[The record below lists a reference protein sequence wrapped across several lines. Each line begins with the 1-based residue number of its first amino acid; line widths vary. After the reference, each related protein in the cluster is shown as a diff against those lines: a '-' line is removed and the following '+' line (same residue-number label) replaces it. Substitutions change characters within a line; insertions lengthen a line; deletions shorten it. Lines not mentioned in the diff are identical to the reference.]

1 MLKIL
6 LLSAAVTAGLGASSF
21 AQTQAPSTAQTPPA
35 ATQPQPST
43 APAAPA
49 TTMPA
54 TPRPT
59 AAAPGAIK
67 GSTLINMDVRNNA
80 DEKIGDIN
88 DVIVAA
94 DGKVQ
99 QVIISVGGFL
109 GVGSRKVAVA
119 WNDVKVDAN
128 ADVAFVNMTK
138 QQLEQI
144 PPFEDR
150 RTRP

>member
-6 LLSAAVTAGLGASSF
+6 LLSAAVTAGMAAPLF
-21 AQTQAPSTAQTPPA
+21 AQTQT
-35 ATQPQPST
+35 PST

-49 TTMPA
+49 TTMPVA
-54 TPRPT
+54 PSPT
-59 AAAPGAIK
+59 APAPGAIK

-88 DVIVAA
+88 DVIVSA

-109 GVGSRKVAVA
+109 GVGARKVAVA

-128 ADVAFVNMTK
+128 ADVAWVNMSK
-138 QQLEQI
+138 EQLSQV
-144 PPFEDR
+144 PPYQDR
-150 RTRP
+150 RTKP

>member
-6 LLSAAVTAGLGASSF
+6 LLSTAMMVGLAAPSF
-21 AQTQAPSTAQTPPA
+21 AQTQTPSTS
-35 ATQPQPST
+35 PS
-43 APAAPA
+43 APA

-54 TPRPT
+54 TPPIT
-59 AAAPGAIK
+59 APAPGAIK
-67 GSTLINMDVRNNA
+67 GSTLINMDVKNNA

-88 DVIVAA
+88 DVIVSA

-128 ADVAFVNMTK
+128 ADVAWVNMSRE
-138 QQLEQI
+138 QLQVAPE
-144 PPFEDR
+144 FKDR
-150 RTRP
+150 RTTP

>member
-6 LLSAAVTAGLGASSF
+6 LLSAAVTTGLAAPSF
-21 AQTQAPSTAQTPPA
+21 AQTQT
-35 ATQPQPST
+35 QPST
-43 APAAPA
+43 SPSAAP

-54 TPRPT
+54 KPPVT
-59 AAAPGAIK
+59 APAPGAIK
-67 GSTLINMDVRNNA
+67 GSTLINMDVKNNA

-109 GVGSRKVAVA
+109 GVGTRKVAVA
-119 WNDVKVDAN
+119 WNDVKVDTA
-128 ADVAFVNMTK
+128 ADVAFVNMSRE
-138 QQLEQI
+138 QLAAVPE
-144 PPFEDR
+144 FKDR
-150 RTRP
+150 RTTP

>member
-6 LLSAAVTAGLGASSF
+6 LLGTALTAGMIAPSF
-21 AQTQAPSTAQTPPA
+21 AQTQT
-35 ATQPQPST
+35 PST

-54 TPRPT
+54 APLAT
-59 AAAPGAIK
+59 APAPGAIK
-67 GSTLINMDVRNNA
+67 GSTLINMDVRNSA

-109 GVGSRKVAVA
+109 GVGTRKVAVA
-119 WNDVKVDAN
+119 WNDVKVDTDK
-128 ADVAFVNMTK
+128 DVAWVNMSK
-138 QQLEQI
+138 QQLEQA
-144 PPFEDR
+144 PPFQDR
-150 RTRP
+150 RIKP

>member
-6 LLSAAVTAGLGASSF
+6 LLGAAVTAGVAASSF

-35 ATQPQPST
+35 TTTQPST

-54 TPRPT
+54 APRPAT
-59 AAAPGAIK
+59 AAPGTIK

-88 DVIVAA
+88 DMIVST

-109 GVGSRKVAVA
+109 GVGARKVAVA
-119 WNDVKVDAN
+119 WSDVKVDAN
-128 ADVAFVNMTK
+128 ADVAWVNMTK
-138 QQLEQI
+138 QQLEQV
-144 PPFEDR
+144 PSFEDR
-150 RTRP
+150 RTKP